1 VKREKNRLSP
11 VAIRNANTPSLYNDG
26 FGLNLQ
32 VSQFWSVEYKDDEGK
47 TRGRSFEK
55 EDLALAHQ
63 MELRSRGIEPKIKPY
78 VTKSWLFR
86 FMRNGKDRKMGLGPF
101 ETTSLAKAREL
112 AQKKRDLL
120 RQGIDPIAQAEAE
133 RAANKVEAA
142 KQMTFKQCA
151 EAYIKAHESGWK
163 NAKHAAQWH
172 AAFEETRRGSRVYPA
187 ATALLNDLPVAAIDT
202 ALVVRALEKIWYT
215 TPESASRIRGRI
227 ENVLAWATVRGL
239 RSGDNPARWEGHL
252 KTLLPA
258 KGAIARVEHHAA
270 IPYREMPAFTAELR
284 ARSGISARALE
295 FCLLTSTRTG
305 EVIGAKWSEIDLGTK
320 VWTVPAERMKAGRE
334 HLVPLSERAV
344 AILAEQPQSGEFVF
358 EGRKAGAPLS
368 NMAMLELM
376 RDMRGKGATV
386 HGFRSTFRD
395 WAGNE
400 TNFPR
405 ELAEH
410 ALAHVIGD
418 QAEQAYRREAAVER
432 RRKLMAAWAAYCEQ
446 PPAKRDSTVTPIRE
460 RVA

>member
-1 VKREKNRLSP
+1 MKREKNRLSP
-11 VAIRNANTPSLYNDG
+11 VEIRSANTPGLYNDG

-32 VSQFWSVEYKDDEGK
+32 VSQFWSVEYKDDKGK

-55 EDLALAHQ
+55 EELALAHQ
-63 MELRSRGIEPKIKPY
+63 MELRTQGIEPQIKRY

-86 FMRNGKDRKMGLGPF
+86 FMKNGKDRKMGLGPF

-120 RQGIDPIAQAEAE
+120 RQGIDPIAQAQSEV
-133 RAANKVEAA
+133 AANKVEAA
-142 KQMTFKQCA
+142 RALTFKQCA
-151 EAYIKAHESGWK
+151 DAYIKAHESGWK

-172 AAFEETRRGSRVYPA
+172 ATFEETRRGSRVYPA

-202 ALVVRALEKIWYT
+202 ALVVRSLEKIWYT

-227 ENVLAWATVRGL
+227 ENVLAWASVRGL
-239 RSGDNPARWEGHL
+239 RSGDNPARWDGHL

-258 KGAIARVEHHAA
+258 KGAIAKTEHHQA
-270 IPYREMPAFTAELR
+270 IPYRELPEFMSELR
-284 ARSGISARALE
+284 TKPGASARALE
-295 FCLLTSTRTG
+295 FCLLTATRTG

-334 HLVPLSERAV
+334 HLVPLSERALT
-344 AILAEQPQSGEFVF
+344 ILSEQPRSGEFVF
-358 EGRKAGAPLS
+358 EGRKAAAPLS

-386 HGFRSTFRD
+386 HGLRSSFRD
-395 WAGNE
+395 WSGNE
-400 TNFPR
+400 THYPR
-405 ELAEH
+405 ELCEH
-410 ALAHVIGD
+410 ALAHVVGD
-418 QAEQAYRREAAVER
+418 ASENAYRRDSAVER
-432 RRKLMAAWAAYCEQ
+432 RRALMEDWANHCAK
-446 PPAKRDSTVTPIRE
+446 PPSKSRDNVVSIGAGRG
-460 RVA
+460 